1 MSVSYPDKLKLLRWH
16 LLERVHV
23 ADFLL
28 QLLVSCLFDL
38 FDFFLWFSRLLWL
51 LQIQLIGD
59 SIFVGVIVLAQVFFI

>member
-28 QLLVSCLFDL
+28 QLFVSCLFDL
-38 FDFFLWFSRLLWL
+38 FDFFLWFSRLLRL